1 MAPLSIHERY
11 KHLIGRMIDTI
22 AEELE
27 IQVVAVGSTTFNS
40 EELDRGLEPDEVL
53 LHNQC
58 GARPRLESRR
68 S

>member
-27 IQVVAVGSTTFNS
+27 ILVVAVGSTTFNS
-40 EELDRGLEPDEVL
+40 EELDWGLEPDECFYITNAGQV
-53 LHNQC
+53 
-58 GARPRLESRR
+58 RDWKSRR